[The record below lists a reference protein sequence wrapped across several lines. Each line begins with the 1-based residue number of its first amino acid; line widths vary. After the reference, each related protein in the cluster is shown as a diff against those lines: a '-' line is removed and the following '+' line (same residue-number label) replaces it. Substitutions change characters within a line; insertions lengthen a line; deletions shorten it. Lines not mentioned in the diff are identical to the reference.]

1 MESTT
6 ENKKSL
12 TRHGDSEAPPTHP
25 MRPEKNKVKPNPMTT
40 YVNIC
45 NTKMQQRV
53 IASPNTFCCSCWT
66 LLPGNI
72 WFYSAALEYHLT
84 KLPSRN
90 RLTVTEVAR
99 TQAMYPIIMQPI
111 NWNWKNVNN
120 LGEMQWTRTL
130 WASKLNLG
138 K

>member
-53 IASPNTFCCSCWT
+53 IASPKHF
-66 LLPGNI
+66 
-72 WFYSAALEYHLT
+72 AAPAGRCYQ
-84 KLPSRN
+84 
-90 RLTVTEVAR
+90 VTYGFTA
-99 TQAMYPIIMQPI
+99 QH
-111 NWNWKNVNN
+111 
-120 LGEMQWTRTL
+120 
-130 WASKLNLG
+130 
-138 K
+138 